1 MEINSRYLLK
11 SPANETLFF
20 VQGKCHT
27 FCCGFEFLSEALG
40 STEDEVLSQV
50 AFENISKLYK
60 AGIILARK
68 PEPRNAK
75 RVKEVSFMIL

>member
-1 MEINSRYLLK
+1 
-11 SPANETLFF
+11 
-20 VQGKCHT
+20 
-27 FCCGFEFLSEALG
+27 LG

-68 PEPRNAK
+68 ADPRGAK
-75 RVKEVSFMIL
+75 RVKEVSFILLCETYNLVSVWWF